1 MAEKSDLDT
10 ISEDSEARP
19 NPLAIIQKNR
29 GGPLAICINGQAG
42 VGKTTFAAGADNSIG
57 IITERGLGDLEVDHF
72 PLCEKWEQVLECVQ
86 RLIKNEHD
94 YKNVFID
101 SLDWAQ
107 ELIFDFVCRKHNA
120 PSIEDANGGYGKGY
134 VEALREW
141 RKLLD
146 MLDKLRF
153 KKGMNVILTAHTEV
167 RKVQDPRLPVYD
179 TYAIKLNK
187 RASAVVEEWCDVILF
202 ATWDITVK
210 QVKDGG
216 QKRSMALE
224 DAPRVVRTDLSPLYT
239 AKNRFHLPPS
249 LPLSWSAF
257 STAMR
262 NARAKRQQKA
272 EA

>member
-1 MAEKSDLDT
+1 MTEKHEKEG
-10 ISEDSEARP
+10 IGEAVEERP

-42 VGKTTFAAGADNSIG
+42 VGKTTFACGAENVIG
-57 IITERGLGDLEVDHF
+57 VITERGLGDLDVDHF
-72 PLCEKWEQVLECVQ
+72 PLCEKWEHVLDCVK
-86 RLIKNEHD
+86 RLLVNDHE

-107 ELIFDFVCRKHNA
+107 ELIFDYVCRKHNA
-120 PSIEDANGGYGKGY
+120 ASIEDANGGYGKGY

-146 MLDKLRF
+146 LLDKLRF

-187 RASAVVEEWCDVILF
+187 RASAIVEEWCDVILF

-210 QVKDGG
+210 KVKDGG
-216 QKRSMALE
+216 QNRAMALE
-224 DAPRVVRTDLSPLYT
+224 DAPRIIRTDLSPLYT
-239 AKNRFHLPPS
+239 AKNRFHLPPAI
-249 LPLSWSAF
+249 PLSWSAF
-257 STAMR
+257 TKAMR
-262 NARAKRQQKA
+262 DARAKRQQKT